1 MLKIDDLLLGTRFN
15 VDEIP
20 HIVLNG
26 NACTECDARN
36 CIAICPAGCFKRSAG
51 NEMTFSHASCLECGS
66 CRIVCTRGAVSW
78 KYPRGGYGVCY
89 CLS

>member
-1 MLKIDDLLLGTRFN
+1 MLTIDDILLGNRFN

-20 HIVLNG
+20 HIVLNKDKCRECTVR
-26 NACTECDARN
+26 ACVV
-36 CIAICPAGCFKRSAG
+36 ICPAGCFKVSG
-51 NEMTFSHASCLECGS
+51 KNEIDFSCANCLECGS
-66 CRIVCTRGAVSW
+66 CRIACARDAISW